1 MVVMVDGRVGKVMK
15 SLERPAR
22 EWRLYSISNGE
33 LTSFSVLFLIKRLS
47 HSGNDSASPTV
58 NSQ

>member
-1 MVVMVDGRVGKVMK
+1 MVKVDARIGKFMK
-15 SLERPAR
+15 SLECPAR
-22 EWRLYSISNGE
+22 GLRLYSISNGA
-33 LTSFSVLFLIKRLS
+33 LTSFLVLFLIKTLS